1 MSTQRLPFAMIG
13 EHYRLEAPI
22 GEGGFGAVYRAVD
35 LRIDRPVA
43 VKLLHR
49 ELMGAGD
56 VEARFLREAELA
68 RRLQHPN
75 TVRLI
80 DFGRAD
86 DGTPFLVFEF
96 LAGESLD
103 ALLAREGGLLPAR
116 VARIG
121 AQVLKSLMEAHAL
134 GIVHRDIKPANL
146 FLTRHAG
153 EPDFVKVLDFGV
165 AKAPQG
171 EMTALTR
178 TGLTIGTPSYMA
190 PELLRGEPVSAASDV
205 YALGLVLAEALVGK
219 VIVSG
224 ATPALTIVEQLADRP
239 ISLPPQVIQSP
250 LGPLIQCA
258 TQKVTEHRYA
268 SAAAM
273 LAELE
278 RLADPSSTERA
289 PSPIARAA
297 TAPAPFRA
305 PQYAPWPGPPA
316 PMVNVGPRSSNV
328 GIAVGVGVGALALL
342 ALVAGALAWALRRPV
357 ATDAPLP
364 REEQPAVRASVA
376 ASAAPV
382 PTSGERAPAPDPTA
396 GAFIALSD
404 HSPRKGPKPAKVT
417 VVAFSDFQCPFCKRL
432 LPTLQEIEKS
442 YPEDVAIV
450 FMHQPLPMH
459 QSAMDA
465 ALAMQAAHRQGKGWE
480 MHDRMFENNRALSR
494 QDLERYA
501 AGFGLDM
508 ARFRR
513 DMDDP
518 KVKQEVLDDQSI
530 AGQVGANGTPTLF
543 VNGRKVTGARP
554 FSVFKPIIDEEL
566 AKADELIKGGTPL
579 AEVYEKRSK
588 QAAGR

>member
-49 ELMGAGD
+49 ELMGSGD

-75 TVRLI
+75 TVRLV
-80 DFGRAD
+80 DFGRAH

-103 ALLAREGGLLPAR
+103 ALLGRVGGLSPAR
-116 VARIG
+116 VAHIG

-171 EMTALTR
+171 QMTALTA
-178 TGLTIGTPSYMA
+178 TGLTLGTPSYMA

-205 YALGLVLAEALVGK
+205 YALGLVLAEALTGS
-219 VIVSG
+219 VIIWG
-224 ATPALTIVEQLADRP
+224 ATPALTMMEQLADRAV
-239 ISLPPQVIQSP
+239 SLPPQVMESP
-250 LGPLIQCA
+250 LGPLIQRA
-258 TQKVTEHRYA
+258 TQKVVEHRYA
-268 SAAAM
+268 SAEEM

-278 RLADPSSTERA
+278 RLANPSSTERA
-289 PSPIARAA
+289 PSPVAQVA

-305 PQYAPWPGPPA
+305 PPYAPWPGPPVA
-316 PMVNVGPRSSNV
+316 MMNVAPRSSAV
-328 GIAVGVGVGALALL
+328 GIGAAVGVGVFALL
-342 ALVAGALAWALRRPV
+342 ALVAGVFVWALWRPTAA
-357 ATDAPLP
+357 ATDDVP
-364 REEQPAVRASVA
+364 REEPRRVEPSAA
-376 ASAAPV
+376 ASESV
-382 PTSGERAPAPDPTA
+382 SGAPDPTA
-396 GAFIALSD
+396 ALFVTLSD

-417 VVAFSDFQCPFCKRL
+417 VVVFSDFQCPFCKRL
-432 LPTLQEIEKS
+432 VPTLQEIEKS

-459 QSAMDA
+459 QRAMEA
-465 ALAMQAAHRQGKGWE
+465 ALALQAAHRQGKAWE
-480 MHDRMFENNRALSR
+480 MHDKMFENEKVLSR
-494 QDLERYA
+494 EDLERYA
-501 AGFGLDM
+501 REIGLDV
-508 ARFRR
+508 ARFKR

-518 KVKQEVLDDQSI
+518 KVKQEVLDDQKI
-530 AGQVGANGTPTLF
+530 ANQVGANGTPTLF
-543 VNGRKVTGARP
+543 INGRKLPGARP
-554 FSVFKPIIDEEL
+554 FSDFKPIIDDEL
-566 AKADELIKGGTPL
+566 AHADELIKGGTPL
-579 AEVYEKRSK
+579 ADVYEKRSRR
-588 QAAGR
+588 ALASGR